1 MTIAFE
7 HHTGLVGVSPSTEN
21 AAGFVSAL
29 TTTFL
34 AAAVLSLGAVAASV
48 ARGSDK
54 SSTER
59 IRLL

>member
-7 HHTGLVGVSPSTEN
+7 HHTGLLGVRATTDDPT
-21 AAGFVSAL
+21 GFVAAL

-34 AAAVLSLGAVAASV
+34 AAAVLSLGTVAASV

-54 SSTER
+54 P
-59 IRLL
+59 